1 MASRRQESEH
11 LLRRAGL
18 GAIRIGREKRERWRA
33 LGSLLDSLS
42 PLSVLDRG
50 YALCLDPRTGSLV
63 TDTRRLPA
71 DGRVD
76 VRLRRGRIAC
86 DIREV
91 THDQNDEETG

>member
-1 MASRRQESEH
+1 MASRRQQSEH
-11 LLRRAGL
+11 LLRRAVL
-18 GAIRIGREKRERWRA
+18 GTLRIGREKRERWRA

-50 YALCLDPRTGSLV
+50 FALCLDPGTGSLV

-91 THDQNDEETG
+91 THAQNDEETV